1 MGTACIILFTLGV
14 IASAFSSADSAVTAL
29 TTSFCVDILHREH
42 DEKTRKMVHLA
53 MFALFVLVT
62 LAFDAIGS
70 GSVMNLIYTLVSYTY
85 GPLLGLFALGMF
97 THVRPRESLVPW
109 VAIASPVVCYA
120 VDYIVLQTTGYKFGY
135 EMLMFNGLLTFL
147 GLMAVARK
155 NAG

>member
-1 MGTACIILFTLGV
+1 M
-14 IASAFSSADSAVTAL
+14 
-29 TTSFCVDILHREH
+29 
-42 DEKTRKMVHLA
+42 RKMVHLT

-97 THVRPRESLVPW
+97 TQVRPRESFVPW

-155 NAG
+155 NAR